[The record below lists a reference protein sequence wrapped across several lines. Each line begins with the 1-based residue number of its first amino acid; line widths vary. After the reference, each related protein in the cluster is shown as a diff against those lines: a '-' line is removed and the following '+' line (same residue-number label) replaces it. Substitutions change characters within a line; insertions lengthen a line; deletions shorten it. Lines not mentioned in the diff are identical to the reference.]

1 VARGEVYSEVVADA
15 GKAAAVV
22 DGEVRIKYC
31 DRNGIGRTDWTNFC
45 KHITLDRERYAWIQ
59 PQTHGGTMRKNK
71 AAGIFAIVTV
81 ALFLQVGDSVA
92 GDTSC
97 RTSEYELMSLL
108 IREHYGSDF
117 SLILIDRDAESRC
130 LFEPLGFLMKQWPK
144 LKGETIDSLIA
155 NNSGAPH
162 RFTERFS
169 LPVEY
174 RLMSDDEYF
183 KVLRCNSNS
192 SGTGTLEAGADV
204 AAAGMEANAAKRGAV
219 EPDWDNFDKVFPD
232 VLGYLTFSKV
242 AFDSECTQALVIF
255 SNAYRCSGVRTSPQ
269 TREIAFFSRIDGAW
283 ELVGVSRRIQTME

>member
-1 VARGEVYSEVVADA
+1 
-15 GKAAAVV
+15 
-22 DGEVRIKYC
+22 
-31 DRNGIGRTDWTNFC
+31 
-45 KHITLDRERYAWIQ
+45 
-59 PQTHGGTMRKNK
+59 MRKNR
-71 AAGIFAIVTV
+71 AAALFAIITV
-81 ALFLQVGDSVA
+81 ASLLQAGAGVA
-92 GDTSC
+92 GDASC

-130 LFEPLGFLMKQWPK
+130 MFEPLGFLMKQWPD

-162 RFTERFS
+162 RFAERFS

-183 KVLRCNSNS
+183 KVLRCDANP
-192 SGTGTLEAGADV
+192 SGAGTLEAGADV
-204 AAAGMEANAAKRGAV
+204 AAAGMEVDAAIHGAV

-232 VLGYLTFSKV
+232 VLGYLTFSRV

-255 SNAYRCSGVRTSPQ
+255 SNAYRCSGVRTRPP
-269 TREIAFFSRIDGAW
+269 TRVIAFFSRGDGAW
-283 ELVGVSRRIQTME
+283 ELVGVSREIRTME